1 MKNQTANTQR
11 NVIMAIAFIV
21 FTMTNSFSNP
31 IEAIANNINSVNYNN
46 HYSQL
51 STSMNRDTVTTKGIC
66 YYKVTQTNFRGGATV
81 TIKGSNV
88 ELRSVKIYDTSGA
101 ATAAKIV
108 FEAQWGTADNSDFTY
123 YVSEAG
129 IKCDT
134 GMYAV
139 LSAIDFLVVI
149 YS

>member
-1 MKNQTANTQR
+1 MQGLTDVKQTVAVAAT
-11 NVIMAIAFIV
+11 A
-21 FTMTNSFSNP
+21 
-31 IEAIANNINSVNYNN
+31 
-46 HYSQL
+46 QL
-51 STSMNRDTVTTKGIC
+51 QKYVSGSLVDITRARIKGIQAQS
-66 YYKVTQTNFRGGATV
+66 TAAGGS
-81 TIKGSNV
+81 I
-88 ELRSVKIYDTSGA
+88 KIYDTSGA

-108 FEAQWGTADNSDFTY
+108 FEAQFGTVDNSDFTY

-139 LSAIDFLVVI
+139 LSGVDFLVVI

>member
-1 MKNQTANTQR
+1 MQGLTDVKQT
-11 NVIMAIAFIV
+11 VAITGTA
-21 FTMTNSFSNP
+21 
-31 IEAIANNINSVNYNN
+31 
-46 HYSQL
+46 QL
-51 STSMNRDTVTTKGIC
+51 QKYV
-66 YYKVTQTNFRGGATV
+66 GGSLVDITRAR
-81 TIKGSNV
+81 IKGVQAQSTAAGG
-88 ELRSVKIYDTSGA
+88 SIKIYDTSGA

-108 FEAQWGTADNSDFTY
+108 FEAQFGTVDNSDFTY

-139 LSAIDFLVVI
+139 LSGIDFLVVI

>member
-1 MKNQTANTQR
+1 MQGLTDVKQT
-11 NVIMAIAFIV
+11 VAI
-21 FTMTNSFSNP
+21 TSTG
-31 IEAIANNINSVNYNN
+31 
-46 HYSQL
+46 QL
-51 STSMNRDTVTTKGIC
+51 QKYVSGSLVDITRARIKGI
-66 YYKVTQTNFRGGATV
+66 QAQASGAGG
-81 TIKGSNV
+81 
-88 ELRSVKIYDTSGA
+88 SVKIYDTSGA

-123 YVSEAG
+123 YVSETG

-139 LSAIDFLVVI
+139 LTGADFLVVI

>member
-1 MKNQTANTQR
+1 MGPTDVKQT
-11 NVIMAIAFIV
+11 VAI
-21 FTMTNSFSNP
+21 TGTG
-31 IEAIANNINSVNYNN
+31 
-46 HYSQL
+46 QL
-51 STSMNRDTVTTKGIC
+51 QKYVGGSLVDITRARIYGI
-66 YYKVTQTNFRGGATV
+66 QAQSDAAAGN
-81 TIKGSNV
+81 
-88 ELRSVKIYDTSGA
+88 VKIYDTSGA

-129 IKCDT
+129 ILCNT

-139 LSAIDFLVVI
+139 LTGADFLVVV

>member
-1 MKNQTANTQR
+1 MQGLTDVKQTVAVAAT
-11 NVIMAIAFIV
+11 A
-21 FTMTNSFSNP
+21 
-31 IEAIANNINSVNYNN
+31 
-46 HYSQL
+46 QL
-51 STSMNRDTVTTKGIC
+51 QKYVSGSLVDITRARIKGI
-66 YYKVTQTNFRGGATV
+66 QAQASGA
-81 TIKGSNV
+81 GA
-88 ELRSVKIYDTSGA
+88 SVKIYDTSGA

-139 LSAIDFLVVI
+139 LSGADFLVVI

>member
-1 MKNQTANTQR
+1 MQGLTDVKQTVAVAAT
-11 NVIMAIAFIV
+11 A
-21 FTMTNSFSNP
+21 
-31 IEAIANNINSVNYNN
+31 
-46 HYSQL
+46 QL
-51 STSMNRDTVTTKGIC
+51 QKYVSGSLVDITRARIKGIQAQS
-66 YYKVTQTNFRGGATV
+66 TAAGGS
-81 TIKGSNV
+81 I
-88 ELRSVKIYDTSGA
+88 KIYDTSGA

-108 FEAQWGTADNSDFTY
+108 FEAQFGTVDNSDFTY

-139 LSAIDFLVVI
+139 LSGIDFLVVI